1 MEFLKEYW
9 PLLVCIVLIIV
20 AVVLLIVFRDKNE
33 QTQVETKQENK
44 VETKDEKTT
53 KTKTEASKKEKGEML
68 EEPAKEDDKKEPV
81 KEEKAEEK
89 VEEKIN
95 KKEKPE
101 ELVETESN
109 EMETKKE
116 TSQKYMVTYDKEAKQ
131 WVVKKTG
138 ATRASKRCKTKKEA
152 MEVAEKLAE
161 SQDLNLTVKKK
172 DGKFQKRENASK

>member
-9 PLLVCIVLIIV
+9 PLLVCVVLIIV
-20 AVVLLIVFRDKNE
+20 AVVLLFVFRDKNE
-33 QTQVETKQENK
+33 TMVDTTAKNTDEQ
-44 VETKDEKTT
+44 KDNGNVVD
-53 KTKTEASKKEKGEML
+53 TKTEPVKKEKTNKKSEQL
-68 EEPAKEDDKKEPV
+68 EDDTNQEESKTEVSKEVDENEMKETKTEEKSEEAEMEKKE
-81 KEEKAEEK
+81 
-89 VEEKIN
+89 I
-95 KKEKPE
+95 
-101 ELVETESN
+101 
-109 EMETKKE
+109 
-116 TSQKYMVTYDKEAKQ
+116 SQKYMVTYDKEAKQ